1 MNVMGSG
8 EFADPILLS
17 YEARLAEVERRLRD
31 MEGERQEPRQVPP
44 RSRRDRTR
52 FSTFAERYALIGAW
66 LVLIAAF
73 GIISPKYFLSWISFS
88 SMFSSNAVLV
98 VLTLG
103 LLVPLTAGD
112 FDLSIASTLVLS
124 SMTLTILNALY
135 HWPAPAAIAV
145 AVGCGAFVGL
155 INAFLVVYF
164 RIHSLIVTLGTGTFL
179 QGIVLWISKSETI
192 SGLSPTLIDFVIVKR
207 IFGISLSFY
216 YALLLCVGMW
226 VFLEYTT
233 PGRRLLFVG
242 RGRDVARL
250 SGIRVDRVRALA
262 LLAASIIAAVAGI
275 MYSGMTGSAD
285 PLSGLQLLL
294 PAFAGAFLGA
304 TSIIPGRF
312 NPFGSM
318 IGVYVLTT
326 GILGLTI
333 LGIPSFVQS
342 LFYGGGLVLA
352 VVLSQLVRRR
362 QPQSFS

>member
-1 MNVMGSG
+1 MKIVNRTDAALGQRSND
-8 EFADPILLS
+8 EP
-17 YEARLAEVERRLRD
+17 EARPRRDSGRWGSRFIYI
-31 MEGERQEPRQVPP
+31 GER
-44 RSRRDRTR
+44 
-52 FSTFAERYALIGAW
+52 YGLIGAW
-66 LVLIAAF
+66 LVLIAVF
-73 GIISPKYFLSWISFS
+73 GIISPTYFLSWISFS
-88 SMFSSNAVLV
+88 SMLSSNAVLV

-112 FDLSIASTLVLS
+112 LDMSMASTLVLS
-124 SMTLTILNALY
+124 SMTLAILNVRLEWSAV
-135 HWPAPAAIAV
+135 AAIGV
-145 AVGCGAFVGL
+145 AISCGVLVGL
-155 INAFLVVYF
+155 TNAFLVVYF
-164 RIHSLIVTLGTGTFL
+164 RIHSLIVTLGTGTFI
-179 QGIVLWISKSETI
+179 QGITIWISKSETI
-192 SGLSPTLIDFVIVKR
+192 SGVSQTLIDLVIVHR
-207 IFGISLSFY
+207 IFGISLGFY
-216 YALLLCVGMW
+216 YALLLCIGMA
-226 VFLEYTT
+226 VFLEYTA

-242 RGRDVARL
+242 RGRDVALL

-262 LLAASIIAAVAGI
+262 LLASSVISAIAGV

-294 PAFAGAFLGA
+294 PAYAGAFLGA

-333 LGIPSFVQS
+333 LGIPSFVQN
-342 LFYGGGLVLA
+342 LFYGGGLILA

>member
-1 MNVMGSG
+1 MNMINN
-8 EFADPILLS
+8 EDFADPMLTA
-17 YEARLAEVERRLRD
+17 YEARLADLERRLRE
-31 MEGERQEPRQVPP
+31 METGRQWTWTW
-44 RSRRDRTR
+44 DRGQLVR
-52 FSTFAERYALIGAW
+52 FAERYALIGAW
-66 LVLIAAF
+66 IVLIAIF
-73 GIISPKYFLSWISFS
+73 GIVSPNYFLSWVSFS

-98 VLTLG
+98 MLTLG

-124 SMTLTILNALY
+124 SMTLAILNVLY
-135 HWPAPAAIAV
+135 QWPAPVAIIVAIA
-145 AVGCGAFVGL
+145 CGVIVGL
-155 INAFLVVYF
+155 VNAFLVVYF

-179 QGIVLWISKSETI
+179 QGIVLWISGSETI
-192 SGLSPTLIDFVIVKR
+192 SGVSPTLINLVIIGR

-216 YALLLCVGMW
+216 YALALCVGMW
-226 VFLEYTT
+226 LFLEYTA

-250 SGIRVDRVRALA
+250 SGIRVDRVRMLA
-262 LLAASIIAAVAGI
+262 LLTSSVIAAVAGV

>member
-1 MNVMGSG
+1 MRSCADLRAGRDHSRVTGPGPRQGSDRGAMLPQHDADRTGRANGRPTGMNGARAGDM
-8 EFADPILLS
+8 ADPALVA
-17 YEARLAEVERRLRD
+17 YEARLAALERRLHD
-31 MEGERQEPRQVPP
+31 MEAARPIRA
-44 RSRRDRTR
+44 RRDEGWVKGVG
-52 FSTFAERYALIGAW
+52 ERYALIGAW
-66 LVLIAAF
+66 
-73 GIISPKYFLSWISFS
+73 IIL
-88 SMFSSNAVLV
+88 
-98 VLTLG
+98 
-103 LLVPLTAGD
+103 
-112 FDLSIASTLVLS
+112 
-124 SMTLTILNALY
+124 
-135 HWPAPAAIAV
+135 V
-145 AVGCGAFVGL
+145 AVFLV
-155 INAFLVVYF
+155 NAFIVVYF

-179 QGIVLWISKSETI
+179 QGIVLWISASETI
-192 SGLSPTLIDFVIVKR
+192 SGVSPTLIDLVIVKR

-226 VFLEYTT
+226 AFLEYTL

-242 RGRDVARL
+242 RGREVARL

-262 LLAASIIAAVAGI
+262 LLASSVIAAIAGV

-312 NPFGSM
+312 NPFGSL

-333 LGIPSFVQS
+333 LGIPSFVQN
-342 LFYGGGLVLA
+342 LFYGGGLVVA

-362 QPQSFS
+362 QPQSFG

>member
-1 MNVMGSG
+1 MNVLSTND
-8 EFADPILLS
+8 FADPVLVA
-17 YEARLAEVERRLRD
+17 YETRLAELERRLREIE
-31 MEGERQEPRQVPP
+31 EGQQTV
-44 RSRRDRTR
+44 SRRRWDGARLK
-52 FSTFAERYALIGAW
+52 SFAERYALVGAW
-66 LVLIAAF
+66 ILLVVVF
-73 GIISPKYFLSWISFS
+73 GLISPNYFLSWISFS

-103 LLVPLTAGD
+103 LLIPLTAGD

-124 SMTLTILNALY
+124 SMTFVILNALY
-135 HWPAPAAIAV
+135 YWPAPAAIAV
-145 AVGCGAFVGL
+145 AIACGVLVGL
-155 INAFLVVYF
+155 VNAFLVVYF

-192 SGLSPTLIDFVIVKR
+192 SGVSPVVVDFVIVRR

-216 YALLLCVGMW
+216 YALLLCVAMW
-226 VFLEYTT
+226 AFLEYTT
-233 PGRRLLFVG
+233 LGRRLLFVG

-262 LLAASIIAAVAGI
+262 LLTSSVIAALAGI
-275 MYSGMTGSAD
+275 LYSGMTGSAD

-362 QPQSFS
+362 QPQSFA

>member
-1 MNVMGSG
+1 MAPASG
-8 EFADPILLS
+8 DEI
-17 YEARLAEVERRLRD
+17 EVERRESHL
-31 MEGERQEPRQVPP
+31 GP
-44 RSRRDRTR
+44 RRDRSHLIR
-52 FSTFAERYALIGAW
+52 FGERYGLIGAW
-66 LVLIAAF
+66 LVLIAVF
-73 GIISPKYFLSWISFS
+73 GVISPTYFLSWISFS

-103 LLVPLTAGD
+103 LIVPLTAGD
-112 FDLSIASTLVLS
+112 LDMSMASTLVLS
-124 SMTLTILNALY
+124 SMTLAILNVQFE
-135 HWPAPAAIAV
+135 WSAPAAAAV
-145 AVGCGAFVGL
+145 AIGCGILVGL

-164 RIHSLIVTLGTGTFL
+164 RIHSLIVTLGTGTFI
-179 QGIVLWISKSETI
+179 QGIVLWISKSDTI
-192 SGLSPTLIDFVIVKR
+192 SGVSQSLIDLVIVTR
-207 IFGISLSFY
+207 LFGISLSFY
-216 YALLLCVGMW
+216 YALLLCIGMW

-262 LLAASIIAAVAGI
+262 LLTSSVIAAVAGI

-294 PAFAGAFLGA
+294 PAFAAAFLGA

-318 IGVYVLTT
+318 IGVYALTT

-352 VVLSQLVRRR
+352 VVLSQLARGRE
-362 QPQSFS
+362 PQSFS

>member
-1 MNVMGSG
+1 
-8 EFADPILLS
+8 
-17 YEARLAEVERRLRD
+17 
-31 MEGERQEPRQVPP
+31 
-44 RSRRDRTR
+44 
-52 FSTFAERYALIGAW
+52 
-66 LVLIAAF
+66 LV
-73 GIISPKYFLSWISFS
+73 
-88 SMFSSNAVLV
+88 
-98 VLTLG
+98 
-103 LLVPLTAGD
+103 
-112 FDLSIASTLVLS
+112 
-124 SMTLTILNALY
+124 
-135 HWPAPAAIAV
+135 
-145 AVGCGAFVGL
+145 
-155 INAFLVVYF
+155 NAFLVVYF
-164 RIHSLIVTLGTGTFL
+164 RIHSLIVTLGTATFL
-179 QGIVLWISKSETI
+179 QGVVLWISKSETI
-192 SGLSPTLIDFVIVKR
+192 SGVSPALIDFVIVHR

-216 YALLLCVGMW
+216 YALLLCFGMW
-226 VFLEYTT
+226 LFFEYTR

-250 SGIRVDRVRALA
+250 SGIRVDRVRAFA
-262 LLAASIIAAVAGI
+262 LLTSSIIAAVAGI

-333 LGIPSFVQS
+333 LGIPSFVQN

-362 QPQSFS
+362 QPQSFG

>member
-1 MNVMGSG
+1 MKVVNTTDAALARRSNDEMKAEQHADSG
-8 EFADPILLS
+8 REGL
-17 YEARLAEVERRLRD
+17 RLIHI
-31 MEGERQEPRQVPP
+31 GER
-44 RSRRDRTR
+44 
-52 FSTFAERYALIGAW
+52 YGLIGAW
-66 LVLIAAF
+66 LVLIAVF
-73 GIISPKYFLSWISFS
+73 GIISPTYFLSWISFS
-88 SMFSSNAVLV
+88 SMLSSNAVLV

-112 FDLSIASTLVLS
+112 LDMSMASTLVLS
-124 SMTLTILNALY
+124 SMTLAILNVRLE
-135 HWPAPAAIAV
+135 WSAPAAIGV
-145 AVGCGAFVGL
+145 AISCGILVGL

-164 RIHSLIVTLGTGTFL
+164 RIHSLIVTLGMGTFI
-179 QGIVLWISKSETI
+179 QGITIWISKSETI
-192 SGLSPTLIDFVIVKR
+192 SGVSQTLIDLVIVDR
-207 IFGISLSFY
+207 IFGISLGFY
-216 YALLLCVGMW
+216 YALLLCIGMA

-262 LLAASIIAAVAGI
+262 LLASSVISALAGV

-294 PAFAGAFLGA
+294 PAYAGAFLGA

-333 LGIPSFVQS
+333 LGIPSFVQN
-342 LFYGGGLVLA
+342 LFYGGGLILA

-362 QPQSFS
+362 QPQNFS

>member
-1 MNVMGSG
+1 MNVLSTRDF
-8 EFADPILLS
+8 EDPVLLA
-17 YEARLAEVERRLRD
+17 YEARLAELERRLQ
-31 MEGERQEPRQVPP
+31 EVEAERRPRPVWDKGGIV
-44 RSRRDRTR
+44 R
-52 FSTFAERYALIGAW
+52 FAERYALIGAW
-66 LVLIAAF
+66 AVLIAVF
-73 GIISPKYFLSWISFS
+73 GVISPNYFLSWISFS
-88 SMFSSNAVLV
+88 SMLSSNAVLV
-98 VLTLG
+98 MLTLG
-103 LLVPLTAGD
+103 LLLPLTAGD

-124 SMTLTILNALY
+124 SMTLAILNVF
-135 HWPAPAAIAV
+135 HQWPAPAAIAV
-145 AVGCGAFVGL
+145 AIACGVAVGL
-155 INAFLVVYF
+155 VNAFLVVYF

-179 QGIVLWISKSETI
+179 QGIVLWISASETI
-192 SGLSPTLIDFVIVKR
+192 SGVSPTLIDFVIVTR

-216 YALLLCVGMW
+216 YALLLCAGLW
-226 VFLEYTT
+226 LFLEYTV

-242 RGRDVARL
+242 RGREVARL

-262 LLAASIIAAVAGI
+262 LLASSVISAVAGVA
-275 MYSGMTGSAD
+275 YSGMTGSAD

-304 TSIIPGRF
+304 TSIVPGRF

-318 IGVYVLTT
+318 IGVYLLTT

>member
-1 MNVMGSG
+1 MNMLNSG
-8 EFADPILLS
+8 DFADPVLLA
-17 YEARLAEVERRLRD
+17 YEARLAELERRLRE
-31 MEGERQEPRQVPP
+31 MEAERRPRRVLDKA
-44 RSRRDRTR
+44 SIGV
-52 FSTFAERYALIGAW
+52 FAERYALIGAW
-66 LVLIAAF
+66 IVLIAIF
-73 GIISPKYFLSWISFS
+73 GIISPTYFLSWISFT

-98 VLTLG
+98 MLTLG

-124 SMTLTILNALY
+124 SMTLAILNVVY
-135 HWPAPAAIAV
+135 QWPAPAAIAV
-145 AVGCGAFVGL
+145 AIAAGVLVGAV
-155 INAFLVVYF
+155 NAFLVVYF

-179 QGIVLWISKSETI
+179 QGIVLWISASETI
-192 SGLSPTLIDFVIVKR
+192 SGVSPTLINLVIETR
-207 IFGISLSFY
+207 LFGISLSFY
-216 YALLLCVGMW
+216 YALALCVGMW
-226 VFLEYTT
+226 LFLEYTT

-262 LLAASIIAAVAGI
+262 LLTSSVIAAVAGV

-304 TSIIPGRF
+304 TSIVPGRF

-333 LGIPSFVQS
+333 LGIPSFVQN

>member
-1 MNVMGSG
+1 MNMLNSG
-8 EFADPILLS
+8 DFADPVLLA
-17 YEARLAEVERRLRD
+17 YEARLAELERRLRE
-31 MEGERQEPRQVPP
+31 MEAERQPRRVLDKA
-44 RSRRDRTR
+44 SVVG
-52 FSTFAERYALIGAW
+52 FAERYALIGAW
-66 LVLIAAF
+66 IVLIAIF
-73 GIISPKYFLSWISFS
+73 GIISPTYFLSWISFT

-98 VLTLG
+98 MLTLG

-124 SMTLTILNALY
+124 SMTLAILNVVY
-135 HWPAPAAIAV
+135 QWPAPAAIAV
-145 AVGCGAFVGL
+145 AIACGVLVGAV
-155 INAFLVVYF
+155 NAFLVVYF

-179 QGIVLWISKSETI
+179 QGIVLWISASETI
-192 SGLSPTLIDFVIVKR
+192 SGVSPTLINLVIVTR
-207 IFGISLSFY
+207 LFGISLSFY
-216 YALLLCVGMW
+216 YALALCVAMW
-226 VFLEYTT
+226 LFLEYTT

-262 LLAASIIAAVAGI
+262 LLTSSVIAAVAGI

-304 TSIIPGRF
+304 TSIVPGRF

-333 LGIPSFVQS
+333 LGIPSFVQN

>member
-1 MNVMGSG
+1 M
-8 EFADPILLS
+8 
-17 YEARLAEVERRLRD
+17 
-31 MEGERQEPRQVPP
+31 
-44 RSRRDRTR
+44 
-52 FSTFAERYALIGAW
+52 W
-66 LVLIAAF
+66 L
-73 GIISPKYFLSWISFS
+73 
-88 SMFSSNAVLV
+88 
-98 VLTLG
+98 
-103 LLVPLTAGD
+103 
-112 FDLSIASTLVLS
+112 
-124 SMTLTILNALY
+124 
-135 HWPAPAAIAV
+135 
-145 AVGCGAFVGL
+145 
-155 INAFLVVYF
+155 
-164 RIHSLIVTLGTGTFL
+164 
-179 QGIVLWISKSETI
+179 
-192 SGLSPTLIDFVIVKR
+192 
-207 IFGISLSFY
+207 
-216 YALLLCVGMW
+216 
-226 VFLEYTT
+226 FLEYTT

-262 LLAASIIAAVAGI
+262 LLTSSVIAAVAGV

-304 TSIIPGRF
+304 TSIVPGRF

-333 LGIPSFVQS
+333 LGIPSFVQN

>member
-1 MNVMGSG
+1 MNVLNTSDF
-8 EFADPILLS
+8 EDPVLS
-17 YEARLAEVERRLRD
+17 AHEERLAKLERRLAELEAEQKRRW
-31 MEGERQEPRQVPP
+31 VW
-44 RSRRDRTR
+44 DRAR
-52 FSTFAERYALIGAW
+52 AIRFAERYALIGAW
-66 LVLIAAF
+66 VALIAVF
-73 GIISPKYFLSWISFS
+73 GVISPNYFLSWLSFS
-88 SMFSSNAVLV
+88 SMLSSNAVLV
-98 VLTLG
+98 MLTLG

-112 FDLSIASTLVLS
+112 FDLSIASTLVMS
-124 SMTLTILNALY
+124 SMTLAILNVIY
-135 HWPAPAAIAV
+135 QWPAPAAIAV
-145 AVGCGAFVGL
+145 AIASGVLVGL
-155 INAFLVVYF
+155 VNAFLVVYF
-164 RIHSLIVTLGTGTFL
+164 RIHSLVVTLGTGTFL
-179 QGIVLWISKSETI
+179 QGIVLWISASETI
-192 SGLSPTLIDFVIVKR
+192 SGVSPTLIDLVILTR

-216 YALLLCVGMW
+216 YALLLCIGMW
-226 VFLEYTT
+226 IFFEYTT
-233 PGRRLLFVG
+233 LGRRLLFVG

-250 SGIRVDRVRALA
+250 SGIRVDRIRALA
-262 LLAASIIAAVAGI
+262 LLTSSIIAAVAGV

-318 IGVYVLTT
+318 IGIYVLTT

-362 QPQSFS
+362 QPQNFS

>member
-1 MNVMGSG
+1 MNVLSSG
-8 EFADPILLS
+8 EFSDPVLLS
-17 YEARLAEVERRLRD
+17 YEARLAELERRLRD
-31 MEGERQEPRQVPP
+31 MEEERQQRQLRPRL
-44 RSRRDRTR
+44 DRTR
-52 FSTFAERYALIGAW
+52 ITVFAERYALIGAW
-66 LVLIAAF
+66 LILIAAF
-73 GIISPKYFLSWISFS
+73 GIVSPNYFLSWVSFS

-112 FDLSIASTLVLS
+112 FDLSIASTLVMS
-124 SMTLTILNALY
+124 SMTLVILNALY
-135 HWPAPAAIAV
+135 HWPAPAAMAV
-145 AVGCGAFVGL
+145 AIACGVLIGL

-192 SGLSPTLIDFVIVKR
+192 SGISQTLIDFVIVKR

-216 YALLLCVGMW
+216 YALLLCIAMW
-226 VFLEYTT
+226 IFFEYTT

-262 LLAASIIAAVAGI
+262 LLTSSIIAAIAGI

>member
-1 MNVMGSG
+1 MNVLNTSD
-8 EFADPILLS
+8 FDDPVLS
-17 YEARLAEVERRLRD
+17 AYEARLAELERRLA
-31 MEGERQEPRQVPP
+31 EVEAQQQ
-44 RSRRDRTR
+44 RRWVWDKARTIR
-52 FSTFAERYALIGAW
+52 FAERYALIGAW
-66 LVLIAAF
+66 AVLIAVF
-73 GIISPKYFLSWISFS
+73 GIISPNYFLSWIGFS
-88 SMFSSNAVLV
+88 SMLSSNAVLV
-98 VLTLG
+98 MLTLG

-112 FDLSIASTLVLS
+112 FDLSIASTLVMS
-124 SMTLTILNALY
+124 SMTLAILNVVY
-135 HWPAPAAIAV
+135 QWPAPAAIAV
-145 AVGCGAFVGL
+145 AIACGVLVGCV
-155 INAFLVVYF
+155 NAFLVVYF

-179 QGIVLWISKSETI
+179 QGIVLWISASETI
-192 SGLSPTLIDFVIVKR
+192 SGVSPTLIDLVILTR

-216 YALLLCVGMW
+216 YALLLCIGMW
-226 VFLEYTT
+226 VFFEYTT

-250 SGIRVDRVRALA
+250 SGIRVDRTRSLA
-262 LLAASIIAAVAGI
+262 LLTSSVIASVAGI

-318 IGVYVLTT
+318 IGIYVLTT

-362 QPQSFS
+362 QPQNFS